1 MQSIF
6 ISNIDSKEKEG
17 PTKYIKNTQSAPN
30 TQRMKNK
37 IAKLTEKLQEIQ
49 TELDKV
55 ITELQDLSIK
65 EEVTKLDIQ
74 QAFTLAD
81 KPIAVG
87 DRVRTSRGRYKCRT
101 GTVTDDN
108 KNSDALSVRLDTGQV
123 TWRKRHNL
131 KKL

>member
-1 MQSIF
+1 MIQKKKK
-6 ISNIDSKEKEG
+6 DLQKHTEC
-17 PTKYIKNTQSAPN
+17 TKNKIH

-37 IAKLTEKLQEIQ
+37 IAKLTEKLQDIQ

-101 GTVTDDN
+101 GAVTDVN
-108 KNSDALSVRLDTGQV
+108 TNSDALSVRLDIGQV
-123 TWRKRHNL
+123 TWRKRQNL